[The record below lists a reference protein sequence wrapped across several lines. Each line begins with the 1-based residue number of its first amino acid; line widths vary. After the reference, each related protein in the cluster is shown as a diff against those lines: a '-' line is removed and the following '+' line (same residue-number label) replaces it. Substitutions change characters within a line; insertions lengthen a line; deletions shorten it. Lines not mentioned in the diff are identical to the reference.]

1 MLDKM
6 TMTNGMTMANGMMM
20 MGGEAT
26 PANLRKAKAII
37 NEMLGENDKSKCCKD
52 CCVKNKRLLQNVI
65 GNYIADQMND
75 LLALAED
82 SGIDVDISDI
92 IFNEE
97 DCMLELN

>member
-6 TMTNGMTMANGMMM
+6 TMTNGMMM

-52 CCVKNKRLLQNVI
+52 CCVKNKRLAQNVI
-65 GNYIADQMND
+65 GKYIAEQINE
-75 LLALAED
+75 LLALAEEN
-82 SGIDVDISDI
+82 GIDVDISDI
-92 IFNEE
+92 VFNEE